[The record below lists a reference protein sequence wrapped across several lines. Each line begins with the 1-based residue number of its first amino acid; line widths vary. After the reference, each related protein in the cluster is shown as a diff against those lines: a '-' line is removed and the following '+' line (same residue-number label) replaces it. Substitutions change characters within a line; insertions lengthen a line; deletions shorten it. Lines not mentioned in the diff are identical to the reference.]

1 VDFAFSEEQEMLRR
15 STRDFLVKECSPKV
29 VRKLMEGSGYD
40 AAMWKKIADLGWT
53 SLGIP
58 EAYGGVGTFLDLVVV
73 LEEAGRALLPGPFFA
88 TMGLAVPAIL
98 EAGTEAQKKEA
109 LGAIA
114 QGSARAT
121 LAFTEPSGR
130 WDAGSVGLKATRAG
144 GGWKL
149 DGVKLFVPDAEVAD
163 YIVVVARTRG
173 EGRQRI
179 EDEDGITLF
188 LIKGRPAGMTVN
200 PLQTLDMTRRW
211 SEVRFE
217 GVQVGD
223 DAVMGAPDKAWPH
236 VKRALDRSTA
246 ALCAEMV
253 GGVQKVLETS
263 TDYAKTR
270 QQFGKPI
277 GIYQAVSHKLAD
289 MLVLSES
296 GRSATYYAAWAV
308 DADAPDRS
316 LASSMAKA
324 YVSDA
329 YRKVAGDGIQVHGG
343 IGFTWEHDMHLYFK
357 RAKSS
362 EVTLGDATYHR
373 ELVAQALDL

>member
-1 VDFAFSEEQEMLRR
+1 MDFAFSEEQEMLRR
-15 STRDFLVKECSPKV
+15 SARDFLAKESSPSV
-29 VRKLMEGSGYD
+29 VRRLMEGDGYD
-40 AAMWKKIADLGWT
+40 PALWKKIAELGWT
-53 SLGIP
+53 ALGIP
-58 EAYGGVGTFLDLVVV
+58 EEYGGVGTFLDLVVI
-73 LEEAGRALLPGPFFA
+73 LEEAGRSLLPGPFFS
-88 TMGLAVPAIL
+88 TMGLAVPVLI
-98 EAGTEAQKKEA
+98 EAGTEAQKKEV

-114 QGSARAT
+114 EDEARAT

-130 WDAGSVGLKATRAG
+130 WDAASVGLAARQRG
-144 GGWKL
+144 GGWQL
-149 DGVKLFVPDAEVAD
+149 DGVKLFVPDAETAD
-163 YIVVVARTRG
+163 YMAVVARTRG
-173 EGRQRI
+173 EG
-179 EDEDGITLF
+179 EEGITLF
-188 LIKGRPAGMTVN
+188 LVKGKPKGMTVT
-200 PLQTLDMTRRW
+200 PLETMDLTRRW
-211 SEVRFE
+211 SEVRFD
-217 GVQVGD
+217 GVQL
-223 DAVMGAPDKAWPH
+223 DAESVMGPPDKAWPRL
-236 VKRALDRSTA
+236 KRALEWATA

-263 TDYAKTR
+263 TEYAKTR
-270 QQFGKPI
+270 HQFGKPI

-296 GRSATYYAAWAV
+296 GRSATYYAAWTI

-329 YRKVAGDGIQVHGG
+329 YRKAAGDGIQVHGG

>member
-1 VDFAFSEEQEMLRR
+1 MLRR
-15 STRDFLVKECSPKV
+15 SAREFLAKECSPKV
-29 VRKLMEGSGYD
+29 VRKLMESADGYD
-40 AAMWKKIADLGWT
+40 AALWNKIAGLGWT
-53 SLGIP
+53 ALGIP
-58 EAYGGVGTFLDLVVV
+58 EQYGGVGTFLDLVVV
-73 LEEAGRALLPGPFFA
+73 LEEAGRALLPGPFFS
-88 TMGLAVPAIL
+88 TMGLAVPALI
-98 EAGTEAQKKEA
+98 EAGTDAQKKEV

-114 QGSARAT
+114 EGKARAT
-121 LAFTEPSGR
+121 LALTEPSGR
-130 WDAGSVGLKATRAG
+130 WDADSVKLSARPSG
-144 GGWKL
+144 GGWRL
-149 DGVKLFVPDAEVAD
+149 DGIKLFVPDAATAD
-163 YIVVVARTRG
+163 HTVVVARTRG
-173 EGRQRI
+173 EG
-179 EDEDGITLF
+179 EDGITLF
-188 LIKGRPAGMTVN
+188 LVQGRPKGMTVK
-200 PLQTLDMTRRW
+200 PLETLDMTRRW
-211 SEVRFE
+211 SEVHFD
-217 GVQVGD
+217 GVELGAE
-223 DAVMGAPDKAWPH
+223 AVMGAPDRAWPQL
-236 VKRALDRSTA
+236 KRALEWATA

-263 TDYAKTR
+263 TEYAKTR
-270 QQFGKPI
+270 HQFGKPI
-277 GIYQAVSHKLAD
+277 GIYQAVSHKIAD

-296 GRSATYYAAWAV
+296 GRSATYYAAWTV

>member
-15 STRDFLVKECSPKV
+15 STRDFLVKECGSKV
-29 VRKLMEGSGYD
+29 VRKLMEGPDAYD
-40 AAMWKKIADLGWT
+40 PALWKKIAGLGWT

-58 EAYGGVGTFLDLVVV
+58 EQYGGAGTFLDLIVV
-73 LEEAGRALLPGPFFA
+73 LEECGRALLPGPFFA
-88 TMGLAVPAIL
+88 TMGLAVPALI
-98 EAGTEAQKKEA
+98 EAGTESQKKEV
-109 LGAIA
+109 LGAVA
-114 QGSARAT
+114 EGKARAT
-121 LAFTEPSGR
+121 LAMTEPSGR
-130 WDAGSVGLKATRAG
+130 WDASGVTLTAKPLAG
-144 GGWKL
+144 GWRL
-149 DGVKLFVPDAEVAD
+149 DGVKLFVPDAEGAD
-163 YIVVVARTRG
+163 YMVVAARTRG
-173 EGRQRI
+173 EG
-179 EDEDGITLF
+179 EEGISLF
-188 LIKGRPAGMTVN
+188 LVKGRPKGMSVTQ
-200 PLQTLDMTRRW
+200 LQTLDMTRRW
-211 SEVRFE
+211 SEVRFD
-217 GVQVGD
+217 GVQL
-223 DAVMGAPDKAWPH
+223 DADALMGATDKGWAPL
-236 VKRALDRSTA
+236 KRALEWATA

-253 GGVQKVLETS
+253 GGAQKVLEDS
-263 TDYAKTR
+263 TEYAKTR
-270 QQFGKPI
+270 HQFGKPI

-308 DADAPDRS
+308 EADAPDRS

-357 RAKSS
+357 RAKAS

>member
-1 VDFAFSEEQEMLRR
+1 MDFAFSEEQEMLRR
-15 STRDFLVKECSPKV
+15 SARDFLAKECGSKV
-29 VRKLMEGSGYD
+29 VRKLMDSPD
-40 AAMWKKIADLGWT
+40 AFDPALWKKIAGLGWT
-53 SLGIP
+53 ALGIP
-58 EAYGGVGTFLDLVVV
+58 EAYGGVGTFLDLIVV

-88 TMGLAVPAIL
+88 TMGLAVPALI
-98 EAGTEAQKKEA
+98 EAGTEAQKKEV

-114 QGSARAT
+114 EGNARAT

-130 WDAGSVGLKATRAG
+130 WDAGGITLTARPAG
-144 GGWKL
+144 SGWRL
-149 DGVKLFVPDAEVAD
+149 DGIKLFVPDADSAD
-163 YIVVVARTRG
+163 YMVVAARTRG
-173 EGRQRI
+173 EG
-179 EDEDGITLF
+179 EDGITLF
-188 LIKGRPAGMTVN
+188 LVKGKPKGMTVAQ
-200 PLQTLDMTRRW
+200 LKTMDMTRRW
-211 SEVRFE
+211 NEVRFE
-217 GVQVGD
+217 GVEL
-223 DAVMGAPDKAWPH
+223 DAGAMMGAPHQAWPH
-236 VKRALDRSTA
+236 LKRALEWATA
-246 ALCAEMV
+246 ALCAEMM
-253 GGVQKVLETS
+253 GGAQKVLETS
-263 TDYAKTR
+263 TEYAKTR
-270 QQFGKPI
+270 HQFGKPI

-357 RAKSS
+357 RAKAS

>member
-15 STRDFLVKECSPKV
+15 SAREFLAKECSSKL
-29 VRKLMEGSGYD
+29 VRRVMETSDGYD
-40 AAMWKKIADLGWT
+40 PAMWKKIAGLGWT
-53 SLGIP
+53 ALGIP
-58 EAYGGVGTFLDLVVV
+58 EQYGGVGTFLDLIVV
-73 LEEAGRALLPGPFFA
+73 LEEAGRVLLPGPFFA
-88 TMGLAVPAIL
+88 TMALAVPAL
-98 EAGTEAQKKEA
+98 MEAGTETQKKEV

-114 QGSARAT
+114 SGDARAT

-130 WDAGSVGLKATRAG
+130 WDAADVKLAAKREG
-144 GGWKL
+144 GGWRL
-149 DGVKLFVPDAEVAD
+149 DGVKMFVSDADAAD
-163 YIVVVARTRG
+163 YTVVVARTRA
-173 EGRQRI
+173 EG
-179 EDEDGITLF
+179 EDGISMF
-188 LIKGRPAGMTVN
+188 LVKGKPEGMSVK
-200 PLQTLDMTRRW
+200 PLETMDMTRRW
-211 SEVRFE
+211 SEVRFD
-217 GVQVGD
+217 GVRLGAD
-223 DAVMGAPDKAWPH
+223 SLMGAADKAWPAL
-236 VKRALDRSTA
+236 KRALEWSAA

-263 TDYAKTR
+263 TEYAKSR
-270 QQFGKPI
+270 HQFGKPI
-277 GIYQAVSHKLAD
+277 GIYQAVSHRLAD

-373 ELVAQALDL
+373 ELVAQSLDL

>member
-15 STRDFLVKECSPKV
+15 SSREFLAKECGSKV
-29 VRKLMEGSGYD
+29 VRKLMDSPSAYD
-40 AAMWKKIADLGWT
+40 ASLWKKISALGWT
-53 SLGIP
+53 ALGIP
-58 EAYGGVGTFLDLVVV
+58 EEYGGVGSFLDLVVV

-88 TMGLAVPAIL
+88 TMGLAVPALI

-114 QGSARAT
+114 EGSARAT
-121 LAFTEPSGR
+121 LAFTERSGR
-130 WDAGSVGLKATRAG
+130 WDAAGVRLTAKAAG
-144 GGWKL
+144 GGWRL
-149 DGVKLFVPDAEVAD
+149 DGLKLFVPDAESAD
-163 YIVVVARTRG
+163 YLVVPARTRG
-173 EGRQRI
+173 EG
-179 EDEDGITLF
+179 EDGITLF
-188 LIKGRPAGMTVN
+188 LVKGRPKGMTVS
-200 PLQTLDMTRRW
+200 PLKTLDMTRRW
-211 SEVRFE
+211 DEVRFE
-217 GVQVGD
+217 GVELGAD
-223 DAVMGAPDKAWPH
+223 SVMGAPDKAWPQLR
-236 VKRALDRSTA
+236 RALEWATA
-246 ALCAEMV
+246 ALCAEMM
-253 GGVQKVLETS
+253 GGAQKVLEDS
-263 TDYAKTR
+263 TEYAKTR

-296 GRSATYYAAWAV
+296 GRSATYYAAWTV
-308 DADAPDRS
+308 DADAPDRA

-357 RAKSS
+357 RAKAS

>member
-1 VDFAFSEEQEMLRR
+1 MDFAFSEEQEMLRR
-15 STRDFLVKECSPKV
+15 SAREFLAKECSPKV
-29 VRKLMEGSGYD
+29 VRRLMESATGD
-40 AAMWKKIADLGWT
+40 DPALWKKIADLGWT
-53 SLGIP
+53 ALGIP
-58 EAYGGVGTFLDLVVV
+58 EQYGGVGTFLDLVVV
-73 LEEAGRALLPGPFFA
+73 LEEAGRALLPGPFFS
-88 TMGLAVPAIL
+88 TMGLAVPVLI
-98 EAGTEAQKKEA
+98 EAGSEAQKKQV
-109 LGAIA
+109 LSAIA
-114 QGSARAT
+114 AGSARAT

-130 WDAGSVGLKATRAG
+130 WDASGIGLRAKQAG
-144 GGWKL
+144 GGWLL
-149 DGVKLFVPDAEVAD
+149 DGVKLFVPDAEAAD
-163 YIVVVARTRG
+163 YTTVVARTRG
-173 EGRQRI
+173 EG
-179 EDEDGITLF
+179 EDGLTLF
-188 LIKGRPAGMTVN
+188 LVKGRPKGMTVR
-200 PLQTLDMTRRW
+200 PLETLDMTRRW

-217 GVQVGD
+217 GVELAA
-223 DAVMGAPDKAWPH
+223 DAVMGAPDKAWPRL
-236 VKRALDRSTA
+236 KRALEWATA

-263 TDYAKTR
+263 TEYAKTR
-270 QQFGKPI
+270 RQFGKPI

-329 YRKVAGDGIQVHGG
+329 YRKAAGDGIQVHGG

>member
-1 VDFAFSEEQEMLRR
+1 LDFAFSEEQEMLRR
-15 STRDFLVKECSPKV
+15 SAREFLAKECSTKV
-29 VRKLMEGSGYD
+29 VRRLMESRDGYD
-40 AAMWKKIADLGWT
+40 QALWKKIADLGWT
-53 SLGIP
+53 ALGIP
-58 EAYGGVGTFLDLVVV
+58 EQYGGVGTFLDLVVV

-88 TMGLAVPAIL
+88 TMSLAVPALI
-98 EAGTEAQKKEA
+98 EAGSEAQKKEA

-114 QGSARAT
+114 SGDARAT
-121 LAFTEPSGR
+121 LALTEPSGR
-130 WDAGSVGLKATRAG
+130 WDPASVKLTAKQEG
-144 GGWKL
+144 GGWRL
-149 DGVKLFVPDAEVAD
+149 DGVKVFVPDAGTAD
-163 YIVVVARTRG
+163 YMVVVARTRG
-173 EGRQRI
+173 EG
-179 EDEDGITLF
+179 EDGITLF
-188 LIKGRPAGMTVN
+188 LVKGKPEGMTVK
-200 PLQTLDMTRRW
+200 PLETLDMTRRW
-211 SEVRFE
+211 SEVRFD
-217 GVQVGD
+217 GVRLGAD
-223 DAVMGAPDKAWPH
+223 SLMGTADKGWTPL
-236 VKRALDRSTA
+236 KRALEWSAA

-263 TDYAKTR
+263 TEYAKTR
-270 QQFGKPI
+270 HQFGKPI
-277 GIYQAVSHKLAD
+277 GIYQAVSHKIAD

-308 DADAPDRS
+308 DADAPDRA

>member
-1 VDFAFSEEQEMLRR
+1 MLRR
-15 STRDFLVKECSPKV
+15 SAREFLAKECNPKV
-29 VRKLMEGSGYD
+29 VRKLMESADGYD
-40 AAMWKKIADLGWT
+40 ETLWKKMAGLGWT
-53 SLGIP
+53 ALGVP
-58 EAYGGVGTFLDLVVV
+58 EQYGGVGTFLDLVVV
-73 LEEAGRALLPGPFFA
+73 LEEAGRALLPGPFFS
-88 TMGLAVPAIL
+88 TMGLAVPALI
-98 EAGTEAQKKEA
+98 EAGSEAQKKKV

-114 QGSARAT
+114 EGSARAT
-121 LAFTEPSGR
+121 LAVTEPSGR
-130 WDAGSVGLKATRAG
+130 WDASAINLSARQKS
-144 GGWKL
+144 GGWQL
-149 DGVKLFVPDAEVAD
+149 DGVKTFVAD
-163 YIVVVARTRG
+163 AGVADFIVVAARTRG
-173 EGRQRI
+173 EG
-179 EDEDGITLF
+179 EEGVTLF
-188 LIKGRPAGMTVN
+188 LVEHDTKGVEVK
-200 PLQTLDMTRRW
+200 PLETLDQTRRW
-211 SEVRFE
+211 YQVRFD
-217 GVQVGD
+217 GVEVGA

-236 VKRALDRSTA
+236 LRRALEWATA

-263 TDYAKTR
+263 TEYAKTR
-270 QQFGKPI
+270 HQFGKPI

-308 DADAPDRS
+308 DADAPDRA

>member
-15 STRDFLVKECSPKV
+15 SAREFLAKECSPKV
-29 VRKLMEGSGYD
+29 VRRLMESEDGYD
-40 AAMWKKIADLGWT
+40 PTLWKKIADLGWT
-53 SLGIP
+53 ALAIP
-58 EAYGGVGTFLDLVVV
+58 EQYGGVGTFLDLVVV
-73 LEEAGRALLPGPFFA
+73 LEEAGRSLLPGPFFS
-88 TMGLAVPAIL
+88 TMGLAVPVLL
-98 EAGTEAQKKEA
+98 EAGTEPQKKEV

-114 QGSARAT
+114 EGSARAT
-121 LAFTEPSGR
+121 LAFTEPTGR
-130 WDAGSVGLKATRAG
+130 WDADSVALKATQSG
-144 GGWKL
+144 GGWRL
-149 DGVKLFVPDAEVAD
+149 DGVKTFVPDAHTAD
-163 YIVVVARTRG
+163 YIAVVARSRG
-173 EGRQRI
+173 EG
-179 EDEDGITLF
+179 EEGLTLF
-188 LIKGRPAGMTVN
+188 LVKGRPKGMTVK
-200 PLQTLDMTRRW
+200 PLETMDMTRRW
-211 SEVRFE
+211 CEVRFD
-217 GVQVGD
+217 GVQLAA
-223 DAVMGAPDKAWPH
+223 DAVMGAPDKAWPAL
-236 VKRALDRSTA
+236 KRALEWATA

-263 TDYAKTR
+263 TEYAKTR
-270 QQFGKPI
+270 HQFGKPI
-277 GIYQAVSHKLAD
+277 GIYQAVSHKIAD

-308 DADAPDRS
+308 EADAPDRS
-316 LASSMAKA
+316 LAASMAKA

>member
-1 VDFAFSEEQEMLRR
+1 MLRR
-15 STRDFLVKECSPKV
+15 SAREFLAKECSPKV
-29 VRKLMEGSGYD
+29 VRRLMESADAYD
-40 AAMWKKIADLGWT
+40 AGLWKKLADLGWT

-58 EAYGGVGTFLDLVVV
+58 EQYGGVGTFLDLIVV
-73 LEEAGRALLPGPFFA
+73 LEEAGRTLLPGPFFS
-88 TMGLAVPAIL
+88 TMGLAVPVII

-109 LGAIA
+109 LSAIA
-114 QGSARAT
+114 SGSARAT

-130 WDAGSVGLKATRAG
+130 WDASGVGLSAKQKAG
-144 GGWKL
+144 GWQL
-149 DGVKLFVPDAEVAD
+149 DGVKLFVPDAEAAD
-163 YIVVVARTRG
+163 YTVVVARSRG
-173 EGRQRI
+173 EG
-179 EDEDGITLF
+179 EEGVTLF
-188 LIKGRPAGMTVN
+188 LVNGRPKGMTVK
-200 PLQTLDMTRRW
+200 PLETLDMTRRW
-211 SEVRFE
+211 SEVRFDA
-217 GVQVGD
+217 VQLNA
-223 DAVMGAPDKAWPH
+223 DAVMGGPDKGWPAL
-236 VKRALDRSTA
+236 KRALEWATA

-263 TDYAKTR
+263 TEYAKTR

-308 DADAPDRS
+308 EADAPDRS

>member
-1 VDFAFSEEQEMLRR
+1 MDFAFSEEQEMLRR
-15 STRDFLVKECSPKV
+15 STRDFLAKECGSKV
-29 VRKLMEGSGYD
+29 VRKALEQTDAYD
-40 AAMWKKIADLGWT
+40 PALWKKMTALGWT

-58 EAYGGVGTFLDLVVV
+58 EQYGGAGSFLDLIVV
-73 LEEAGRALLPGPFFA
+73 LEECGRALLPGPFFA
-88 TMGLAVPAIL
+88 TMGLAVPALI
-98 EAGTEAQKKEA
+98 EAGSEAQKKEV

-114 QGSARAT
+114 EGKARAT

-130 WDAGSVGLKATRAG
+130 WDAAGITLAATPVG
-144 GGWKL
+144 GGWRL
-149 DGVKLFVPDAEVAD
+149 DGVKLFVPDAEGAD
-163 YIVVVARTRG
+163 YTVVAARTRG
-173 EGRQRI
+173 DG
-179 EDEDGITLF
+179 EDGISLF
-188 LIKGRPAGMTVN
+188 LVKGRPKGMTVA
-200 PLQTLDMTRRW
+200 PLKTLDMTRRW
-211 SEVRFE
+211 DEVRFD
-217 GVQVGD
+217 GVQLGA
-223 DAVMGAPDKAWPH
+223 DALMGAPPQAWPAL
-236 VKRALDRSTA
+236 KRALEWATG
-246 ALCAEMV
+246 ALCAEMI
-253 GGVQKVLETS
+253 GGAQKVLEAS
-263 TDYAKTR
+263 TEYAKTR
-270 QQFGKPI
+270 HQFGKPI

-296 GRSATYYAAWAV
+296 SRSATYYAAWAV

-357 RAKSS
+357 RAKAS

>member
-1 VDFAFSEEQEMLRR
+1 VDFAFSQEQEMLRR
-15 STRDFLVKECSPKV
+15 SAREFLAKECSPKV
-29 VRKLMEGSGYD
+29 VRRLMESADGYD
-40 AAMWKKIADLGWT
+40 QALWKKIADLGWT
-53 SLGIP
+53 ALGIP
-58 EAYGGVGTFLDLVVV
+58 EEYGGVGTFLDLVVV
-73 LEEAGRALLPGPFFA
+73 LEEAGRALLPGPFFS
-88 TMGLAVPAIL
+88 TMGLAVPAL
-98 EAGTEAQKKEA
+98 VEAGTEAQKKEV
-109 LGAIA
+109 LTAIA
-114 QGSARAT
+114 AGSARAT

-130 WDAGSVGLKATRAG
+130 WDAGSIGLTAKQSG
-144 GGWKL
+144 GGWRL
-149 DGVKLFVPDAEVAD
+149 DGVKVFVPDVEAAD

-173 EGRQRI
+173 EG
-179 EDEDGITLF
+179 EEGVTLF
-188 LIKGRPAGMTVN
+188 LVQDKPEGMALRP
-200 PLQTLDMTRRW
+200 LETLDMTRRW
-211 SEVRFE
+211 SEIRFD
-217 GVQVGD
+217 GVQLGA
-223 DAVMGAPDKAWPH
+223 DAVMGAPDKAWPRL
-236 VKRALDRSTA
+236 KRALEWATS

-263 TDYAKTR
+263 TEYAKTR
-270 QQFGKPI
+270 HQFGKPI

-296 GRSATYYAAWAV
+296 GRSATYYAAWTV

-362 EVTLGDATYHR
+362 EVTLGDATFHR